1 MSDSPPPLDDD
12 KGMQNVDIDLDNS
25 TENDFVDSNKKPP
38 LNDDLFFSTISDPD
52 LSDESV
58 NSTFQFETT

>member
-1 MSDSPPPLDDD
+1 MSDSPPLDDD
-12 KGMQNVDIDLDNS
+12 KGMQNVEIDLDNS
-25 TENDFVDSNKKPP
+25 AENDFVDSNKKPP

-58 NSTFQFETT
+58 NFSFQ